1 MTLPQPHLLP
11 GALLA
16 HPDALLVVRQ
26 PTAPP
31 KPAPGQPGSA
41 TEYVQPTPEIFVA
54 IVRDADLVAG
64 DTPSPGWRVLAFNG
78 HVDLGTGIRT
88 SLAQIVAEEL
98 DVPLSRLDMV
108 LGHTSAAP
116 NQGPTIASAS
126 IQISA
131 VPLRRAA
138 AQAREHLLMLAAQ
151 RWNLPRD
158 ALCVRDGVVQAQDLD
173 DRKRR
178 QGRHDDGDTTHHNN
192 AAPHCPQPLSYGDL
206 LAGQHIRLTLAAPDA
221 AVRLKP
227 ASEYRI
233 VGQGVARVDIPAKAT
248 GELSFVHDVRVPGMR
263 HGRVVRPPHPGRD
276 AGDFIG
282 RTLIDVDRASVAHLP
297 GNVQV
302 VVQGD
307 FIGVVADREEQA
319 IAALRA
325 LKVRWQPIPPAP
337 DLSDVAAAIHANPAR
352 ARPLIE
358 DGDVDAAC
366 ARATTHL
373 RRRYVWPY
381 QMHAS
386 IGPSCAVA
394 DFRDGRLTVWT
405 GTQNPHMLRTDL
417 DRLLNLGEG
426 RIDLIRLEAA
436 GCYGR
441 NCADDVCA
449 DAALL
454 SMAVGAPVRVQ
465 LTREQEHQWEPK
477 GTGQLMDVGAAI
489 DAQGNLLAV
498 DFAVRYPSND
508 APLLALLLTGAVSGE
523 PRTLEMGDRTAA
535 PPYRYAARRVV
546 CHDMPPIVRSSWL
559 RGVSALPNSFAH
571 DCMIDELAEA
581 ASADPVEYRLRN
593 LDDARAV
600 ALIDATARQAGWQAR
615 AAGTR
620 GKPDADGLLRG
631 RGIAYA
637 RYVHSKFPGF
647 GAAWAAWVIDLCVD
661 PTTGR
666 VRAERIV
673 VGQDTGMIVNP
684 AGVRHQVHG
693 NVIQTLSRCLI
704 EKVAFDQAGVA
715 SREWGGYP
723 IIGFKDV
730 PAIDVLLMPRQDEPP
745 MGAGESASVPGPA
758 AIANALFDATGKRFY
773 EAPFTPD
780 AVLAVLAA

>member
-1 MTLPQPHLLP
+1 MPLPSPQHLSA
-11 GALLA
+11 ALLT

-26 PTAPP
+26 PSAPP
-31 KPAPGQPGSA
+31 RPAPGQPGSA
-41 TEYVQPTPEIFVA
+41 SDYVQPTPELFIAVLGSEPLA
-54 IVRDADLVAG
+54 SGDA
-64 DTPSPGWRVLAFNG
+64 PPPGWRVLAFNG

-88 SLAQIVAEEL
+88 ALAQIVAEEL

-108 LGHTSAAP
+108 LGHTNAAP

-138 AQAREHLLMLAAQ
+138 AQAREHLLERAAQ
-151 RWNLPRD
+151 QWNVPRD
-158 ALCVRDGVVQAQDLD
+158 AVRVRDGVVRVAAD
-173 DRKRR
+173 DDTR
-178 QGRHDDGDTTHHNN
+178 QLH
-192 AAPHCPQPLSYGDL
+192 YGEL
-206 LAGQHIRLTLAAPDA
+206 LGGQHQRLTLAPPDQP
-221 AVRLKP
+221 VRLKP
-227 ASEYRI
+227 ANEYRI

-263 HGRVVRPPHPGRD
+263 HGRVLRPPHPGRD
-276 AGDFIG
+276 AGAFIG
-282 RTLIDVDRASVAHLP
+282 RCLIDVDRKSVAHLP

-302 VVQGD
+302 VTQGD

-319 IAALRA
+319 IAAMRA
-325 LKVRWQPIPPAP
+325 LKPRWRPVPPAP
-337 DLSDVAAAIHANPAR
+337 QLDDLAAAIRANPAQ
-352 ARPLIE
+352 ARTLID
-358 DGDVDAAC
+358 DGDVSEAGAQAA
-366 ARATTHL
+366 TQL
-373 RRRYVWPY
+373 RRSYVWPY

-394 DFRDGRLTVWT
+394 DFTDGRLTVWT

-417 DRLLNLGEG
+417 DRLLKLGEG
-426 RIDLIRLEAA
+426 QIDLIRLEAA

-477 GTGQLMDVGAAI
+477 GTGQLMDVAAAI
-489 DAQGNLLAV
+489 DAHGELLAY

-535 PPYRYAARRVV
+535 PPYRYAKRRIV
-546 CHDMPPIVRSSWL
+546 CHDMAPLVRSSWL

-571 DCMIDELAEA
+571 DCMIDELAA
-581 ASADPVEYRLRN
+581 AAGEDPVTFRLRH
-593 LDDARAV
+593 LDDARAI
-600 ALIDATARQAGWQAR
+600 ALIDATANQAGWR
-615 AAGTR
+615 AGVAGSR
-620 GKPDADGLLRG
+620 GKPDADGVLHG
-631 RGIAYA
+631 RGVAYA

-647 GAAWAAWVIDLCVD
+647 GAAWAAWVIDLRVD
-661 PTTGR
+661 AATGR
-666 VRAERIV
+666 IRVSRIV

-684 AGVRHQVHG
+684 DGVRHQIHG
-693 NVIQTLSRCLI
+693 NVNQTLSRCLL
-704 EKVAFDQAGVA
+704 EKVVFDEAGVA

-723 IIGFKDV
+723 IIGFKDL
-730 PAIDVLLMPRQDEPP
+730 PDIEVLLMPRQDEPP

-773 EAPFTPD
+773 EAPFTPE
-780 AVLAVLAA
+780 AIRAAMENA

>member
-1 MTLPQPHLLP
+1 MNLPQPNALI
-11 GALLA
+11 GELLA
-16 HPDALLVVRQ
+16 HPDILLVVRE
-26 PTAPP
+26 PSAPP
-31 KPAPGQPGSA
+31 RPAPGQPGVASD
-41 TEYVQPTPEIFVA
+41 YVQAAPEIFIAV
-54 IVRDADLVAG
+54 LG
-64 DTPSPGWRVLAFNG
+64 DSGLAPDKTTRPGWRVLAFNG

-98 DVPLSRLDMV
+98 DAPMSRMEMV
-108 LGHTSAAP
+108 LGHTNAAP

-138 AQAREHLLMLAAQ
+138 AQAREHLLMLAARQ
-151 RWNLPRD
+151 WNLPRD
-158 ALCVRDGVVQAQDLD
+158 ALQVRDGTIRPVNGNDP
-173 DRKRR
+173 R
-178 QGRHDDGDTTHHNN
+178 QLH
-192 AAPHCPQPLSYGDL
+192 YGEL
-206 LAGQHIRLTLAAPDA
+206 LHGQHIRLTLAPPDQ

-227 ASEYRI
+227 AKDYKI

-263 HGRVVRPPHPGRD
+263 HGRVIRPPHPGRD
-276 AGDFIG
+276 AGDFVG
-282 RTLIDVDRASVAHLP
+282 RCLAGLDRESVAHLP

-302 VVQGD
+302 VAQGD

-319 IAALRA
+319 IAAMRA
-325 LKVRWQPIPPAP
+325 LKVRWHPVPPAP
-337 DLSDVAAAIHANPAR
+337 RLDNIADAIRAHPAG
-352 ARPLIE
+352 ARPLVE
-358 DGDVDAAC
+358 EGDVDAAC
-366 ARATTHL
+366 ALASTHL
-373 RRRYVWPY
+373 RRSYVWPY

-405 GTQNPHMLRTDL
+405 GSQNPHMLRTDL
-417 DRLLNLGEG
+417 DRLLKLGEG
-426 RIDLIRLEAA
+426 QIDLVRLEAA

-454 SMAVGAPVRVQ
+454 SIAVGSPVRVQ

-489 DAQGNLLAV
+489 DANGDLLAY

-508 APLLALLLTGAVSGE
+508 APLLALLLTGAISAQ

-535 PPYRYAARRVV
+535 PPYRYKNRRIV
-546 CHDMPPIVRSSWL
+546 CHDMAPLVRASWL

-571 DCMIDELAEA
+571 DCMIDELAHA
-581 ASADPVEYRLRN
+581 AGADPVGYRVRH
-593 LDDARAV
+593 LDDQRAI
-600 ALIDATARQAGWQAR
+600 ALIEATAERAQWR
-615 AAGTR
+615 PLAAGSR
-620 GKPDADGLLRG
+620 GKPDPDGQLRG
-631 RGIAYA
+631 RGVAYA

-647 GAAWAAWVIDLCVD
+647 GAAWAAWVIDLRVD
-661 PTTGR
+661 PGTGR
-666 VRAERIV
+666 IAIERVV
-673 VGQDTGMIVNP
+673 VGQDTGMVVNP
-684 AGVRHQVHG
+684 DGVRHQIHG
-693 NVIQTLSRCLI
+693 NVNQTLSRSLL
-704 EKVAFDQAGVA
+704 EKVDFDDAGVV

-723 IIGFKDV
+723 IIGFKDL
-730 PAIDVLLMPRQDEPP
+730 PPIDVLLMPRQDEPP

-780 AVLAVLAA
+780 AVRAVLAA

>member
-1 MTLPQPHLLP
+1 MNLPQPKEML

-16 HPDALLVVRQ
+16 HPDALLVVRE
-26 PTAPP
+26 PSAAPR
-31 KPAPGQPGSA
+31 PAPGQPGVASD
-41 TEYVQPTPEIFVA
+41 YVQATPEVFIAVLGGSSEPLQ
-54 IVRDADLVAG
+54 DAR
-64 DTPSPGWRVLAFNG
+64 SEGWRVLAFNG

-108 LGHTSAAP
+108 LGHTNAAP
-116 NQGPTIASAS
+116 NQGPTIASAT

-138 AQAREHLLMLAAQ
+138 AQAREHLLTLAARQ
-151 RWNLPRD
+151 WNVPRD
-158 ALCVRDGVVQAQDLD
+158 ALRVRDGVIRLADAGD
-173 DRKRR
+173 SRR
-178 QGRHDDGDTTHHNN
+178 LH
-192 AAPHCPQPLSYGDL
+192 YGEL
-206 LAGQHIRLTLAAPDA
+206 LRGQHIRLLLAPPDQE
-221 AVRLKP
+221 VRLKP
-227 ASEYRI
+227 AEEYRI
-233 VGQGVARVDIPAKAT
+233 VGQTVARVDIPAKAT

-263 HGRVVRPPHPGRD
+263 HGRVIRPPHPGRD

-282 RTLIDVDRASVAHLP
+282 RSLAELDRESIAHLP

-302 VVQGD
+302 VAQGD

-319 IAALRA
+319 IAAMRA
-325 LKVRWQPIPPAP
+325 LKVRWKPIPAAP
-337 DLSDVAAAIHANPAR
+337 RLDKLEAAIRANPST
-352 ARPLIE
+352 ARPLIDE
-358 DGDVDAAC
+358 GDVDAAC
-366 ARATTHL
+366 AAAATHL
-373 RRRYVWPY
+373 RRSYVWPY

-394 DFRDGRLTVWT
+394 DFSDGRLTVWT
-405 GTQNPHMLRTDL
+405 GTQNPHMLRADL
-417 DRLLNLGEG
+417 NRLLQLGED
-426 RIDLIRLEAA
+426 RIELVRLEAA

-454 SMAVGAPVRVQ
+454 SIAVGAPVRVQ

-477 GTGQLMDVGAAI
+477 GTGQLMDVNAAI
-489 DAQGNLLAV
+489 DANGELLAY

-508 APLLALLLTGAVSGE
+508 APLLALLLTGAIPAE

-535 PPYRYAARRVV
+535 PPYRYPNRRIV
-546 CHDMPPIVRSSWL
+546 CHDMAPLVRASWL

-571 DCMIDELAEA
+571 DCMIDELAHA
-581 ASADPVEYRLRN
+581 AGADPVEYRIRH

-600 ALIDATARQAGWQAR
+600 ALVEATAAR
-615 AAGTR
+615 AQWRRSTPGSR
-620 GKPDADGLLRG
+620 GRPGADGRLHG
-631 RGIAYA
+631 RGVAYA

-647 GAAWAAWVIDLCVD
+647 GAAWAAWVIDLNVD
-661 PTTGR
+661 PATGR
-666 VRAERIV
+666 IEVERIV
-673 VGQDTGMIVNP
+673 VGQDTGMVVNP
-684 AGVRHQVHG
+684 EGVRHQIHG
-693 NVIQTLSRCLI
+693 NVNQTLSRSLL
-704 EKVAFDQAGVA
+704 EKVVFDDAGVA
-715 SREWGGYP
+715 CREWGGYP
-723 IIGFKDV
+723 IMGFKHL

-758 AIANALFDATGKRFY
+758 AIANALFDATGLRFY

-780 AVLAVLAA
+780 AVRAALFPASRAS

>member
-1 MTLPQPHLLP
+1 MNLPQPNAMV

-16 HPDALLVVRQ
+16 HPDVLLVVRE
-26 PTAPP
+26 PSAPP
-31 KPAPGQPGSA
+31 RPAPGQPGVASD
-41 TEYVQPTPEIFVA
+41 YVQATPEIFIAV
-54 IVRDADLVAG
+54 VG
-64 DTPSPGWRVLAFNG
+64 DSGLLHNATPSAGWRVLAFNG

-98 DVPLSRLDMV
+98 DVPMSRMDMV
-108 LGHTSAAP
+108 LGHTNAAP

-138 AQAREHLLMLAAQ
+138 AQAREHLLTLAALQ
-151 RWNLPRD
+151 WDLPRD
-158 ALCVRDGVVQAQDLD
+158 ALQVSDGTVRPVDHNDP
-173 DRKRR
+173 R
-178 QGRHDDGDTTHHNN
+178 QLHYGQLLHD
-192 AAPHCPQPLSYGDL
+192 
-206 LAGQHIRLTLAAPDA
+206 QHIRLTLAPPDQ

-227 ASEYRI
+227 ADDYKI

-263 HGRVVRPPHPGRD
+263 HGRVIRPPHPGRD

-282 RTLIDVDRASVAHLP
+282 RCLAGLDRDSVAHLP

-302 VVQGD
+302 VAQGD

-319 IAALRA
+319 IAAMRA
-325 LKVRWQPIPPAP
+325 LKVRWHPIPPAP
-337 DLSDVAAAIHANPAR
+337 RLGNIADAIRAQPSS

-358 DGDVDAAC
+358 DGDLDAAC
-366 ARATTHL
+366 AQAATHL
-373 RRRYVWPY
+373 RRSYVWPY

-394 DFRDGRLTVWT
+394 DFREGRLTVWT
-405 GTQNPHMLRTDL
+405 GSQNPHMLRTDL
-417 DRLLNLGEG
+417 DRLLQLGEG
-426 RIDLIRLEAA
+426 QIDLVRLEAA

-454 SMAVGAPVRVQ
+454 SIAVGGPVRVQ

-489 DAQGNLLAV
+489 DANGDLLAY

-508 APLLALLLTGAVSGE
+508 APLLALLLTGAIPGQ

-535 PPYRYAARRVV
+535 PPYRYRSQRVI
-546 CHDMPPIVRSSWL
+546 CHDMAPLVRASWL

-571 DCMIDELAEA
+571 DCMIDELAHA
-581 ASADPVEYRLRN
+581 AGADPVAYRVRH
-593 LDDARAV
+593 LDDQRAV
-600 ALIDATARQAGWQAR
+600 ALIEATAKR
-615 AAGTR
+615 AQWRPLTPGSRGTP
-620 GKPDADGLLRG
+620 GPDGQLRG
-631 RGIAYA
+631 RGVAYA

-647 GAAWAAWVIDLCVD
+647 GAAWAAWVIDLRVD
-661 PTTGR
+661 PATGR
-666 VRAERIV
+666 ITIERIV
-673 VGQDTGMIVNP
+673 VGQDTGMVVNP
-684 AGVRHQVHG
+684 DGVRHQIHG
-693 NVIQTLSRCLI
+693 NVNQTLSRSLL
-704 EKVAFDQAGVA
+704 EKVDFDDAGVA

-723 IIGFKDV
+723 IIGFKDL
-730 PAIDVLLMPRQDEPP
+730 PPIDVLLMPRQDEPP

-780 AVLAVLAA
+780 AVRAVLAA

>member
-1 MTLPQPHLLP
+1 MPLPQPHHLSP
-11 GALLA
+11 ALLA
-16 HPDALLVVRQ
+16 HADALLVVRE

-31 KPAPGQPGSA
+31 KPAPGQPGTA
-41 TEYVQPTPEIFVA
+41 TDYVQATPEIFVA
-54 IVRDADLVAG
+54 VVADGSRVSEGGA
-64 DTPSPGWRVLAFNG
+64 GWRVLAFNG

-88 SLAQIVAEEL
+88 SLAQIVAEEI
-98 DVPLSRLDMV
+98 DVPMARLDMV
-108 LGHTSAAP
+108 LGHTNAAP

-138 AQAREHLLMLAAQ
+138 AQAREHLMQLAAE

-158 ALCVRDGVVQAQDLD
+158 ALCLRDGVVRPRSNDDPRQLD
-173 DRKRR
+173 
-178 QGRHDDGDTTHHNN
+178 
-192 AAPHCPQPLSYGDL
+192 YGEL
-206 LAGQHIRLTLAAPDA
+206 LAGQHIRLTLAPPDQP
-221 AVRLKP
+221 VRLKP
-227 ASEYRI
+227 ASDYRI

-263 HGRVVRPPHPGRD
+263 HGRVIRPPHPGRD

-282 RTLIDVDRASVAHLP
+282 RCLIDVDRDSVAHLP

-302 VVQGD
+302 VAQGD

-319 IAALRA
+319 IAAMRA
-325 LKVRWQPIPPAP
+325 LKVRWKPVPPAP
-337 DLSDVAAAIHANPAR
+337 QLDDLAAAIRTNPSK

-358 DGDVDAAC
+358 DGDVDAVC
-366 ARATTHL
+366 AQAATHL
-373 RRRYVWPY
+373 RRTYVWPY

-394 DFRDGRLTVWT
+394 DFCDGRLTVWT

-417 DRLLNLGEG
+417 DRLLKLGEG
-426 RIDLIRLEAA
+426 QIELIRLEAA

-454 SMAVGAPVRVQ
+454 SRAVGAPVRVQ

-489 DAQGNLLAV
+489 DAQGELLAY

-508 APLLALLLTGAVSGE
+508 APLLALLLTGAIPGE

-535 PPYRYAARRVV
+535 PPYRYANRRVV

-581 ASADPVEYRLRN
+581 AGADPVDYRLRN

-600 ALIDATARQAGWQAR
+600 ALIDATAKHAGWQPR
-615 AAGTR
+615 TPGSR
-620 GKPDADGLLRG
+620 GKPDADGVLHG
-631 RGIAYA
+631 RGVAYA

-647 GAAWAAWVIDLCVD
+647 GAAWAAWVIDLSVD
-661 PTTGR
+661 AATGR
-666 VRAERIV
+666 LRVQRIV
-673 VGQDTGMIVNP
+673 VGQDTGMVINP
-684 AGVRHQVHG
+684 DGVRHQIHG
-693 NVIQTLSRCLI
+693 NVVQTLSRCLL
-704 EKVAFDQAGVA
+704 EKVDFDQAGVS

-723 IIGFKDV
+723 IIGFKDL
-730 PAIDVLLMPRQDEPP
+730 PAIDVLQMPRQDEPP

-758 AIANALFDATGKRFY
+758 AIANALFDATGRRFY
-773 EAPFTPD
+773 EAPFTPESVR
-780 AVLAVLAA
+780 AALAG

>member
-1 MTLPQPHLLP
+1 MPLPQPHHLSP
-11 GALLA
+11 ALLA
-16 HPDALLVVRQ
+16 HADALLVVRE

-31 KPAPGQPGSA
+31 KPAPGQPGTA
-41 TEYVQPTPEIFVA
+41 TDYVQATPEIFVA
-54 IVRDADLVAG
+54 VVADGSRVSDGGA
-64 DTPSPGWRVLAFNG
+64 GWRVLAFNG

-88 SLAQIVAEEL
+88 SLAQIVAEEI
-98 DVPLSRLDMV
+98 DVPMARLDMV
-108 LGHTSAAP
+108 LGHTNAAP

-138 AQAREHLLMLAAQ
+138 AQAREHLMQLAAE

-158 ALCVRDGVVQAQDLD
+158 ALCLRDGVVRPRSDNDPRQLD
-173 DRKRR
+173 
-178 QGRHDDGDTTHHNN
+178 
-192 AAPHCPQPLSYGDL
+192 YGEL
-206 LAGQHIRLTLAAPDA
+206 LAGQHIRLTLAPPDQP
-221 AVRLKP
+221 VRLKP
-227 ASEYRI
+227 ASDYRI

-282 RTLIDVDRASVAHLP
+282 HCLIDVDRDSVAHLP

-302 VVQGD
+302 VAQGD

-319 IAALRA
+319 IAAMRA
-325 LKVRWQPIPPAP
+325 LKVRWKPVPPAP
-337 DLSDVAAAIHANPAR
+337 QLDDLAAAIRANPSK

-358 DGDVDAAC
+358 HGDVDAVC
-366 ARATTHL
+366 AQAATHL
-373 RRRYVWPY
+373 RRTYVWPY

-394 DFRDGRLTVWT
+394 DFCDGRLTVWT

-417 DRLLNLGEG
+417 DRLLKLGEG
-426 RIDLIRLEAA
+426 QIELIRLEAA

-454 SMAVGAPVRVQ
+454 SRAVGAPVRVQ

-489 DAQGNLLAV
+489 DAQGELLAY

-508 APLLALLLTGAVSGE
+508 APLLALLLTGAIPGE

-535 PPYRYAARRVV
+535 PPYRYANRRVV

-581 ASADPVEYRLRN
+581 AGADPVDYRLRN

-600 ALIDATARQAGWQAR
+600 ALIDATAKHAGWQPR
-615 AAGTR
+615 TPGSR
-620 GKPDADGLLRG
+620 GKPDADGVLHG
-631 RGIAYA
+631 RGVAYA

-647 GAAWAAWVIDLCVD
+647 GAAWAAWVIDLSVD
-661 PTTGR
+661 AATGR
-666 VRAERIV
+666 LRVQRIV
-673 VGQDTGMIVNP
+673 VGQDTGMVINP
-684 AGVRHQVHG
+684 DGVRHQIHG
-693 NVIQTLSRCLI
+693 NVVQTLSRCLL
-704 EKVAFDQAGVA
+704 EKVAFDDAGVS

-723 IIGFKDV
+723 IIGFKDL
-730 PAIDVLLMPRQDEPP
+730 PAIDVLQMPRQDEPP

-758 AIANALFDATGKRFY
+758 AIANALFDATGRRFY
-773 EAPFTPD
+773 EAPFTPESVR
-780 AVLAVLAA
+780 AALAG

>member
-1 MTLPQPHLLP
+1 MPLPQPHHLSP
-11 GALLA
+11 ALLA
-16 HPDALLVVRQ
+16 HADALLVVRE

-31 KPAPGQPGSA
+31 KPAPGQPGTA
-41 TEYVQPTPEIFVA
+41 TDYVQATPEIFVA
-54 IVRDADLVAG
+54 VVADGSRVSDSG
-64 DTPSPGWRVLAFNG
+64 TGWRVLAFNG

-88 SLAQIVAEEL
+88 SLAQIVAEEI
-98 DVPLSRLDMV
+98 DVPMSRLDMV
-108 LGHTSAAP
+108 LGHTNAAP

-138 AQAREHLLMLAAQ
+138 AQAREHLMLLAAEQ
-151 RWNLPRD
+151 WNLPRD
-158 ALCVRDGVVQAQDLD
+158 ALRVRDGVVRPRSNDDPRQLD
-173 DRKRR
+173 
-178 QGRHDDGDTTHHNN
+178 
-192 AAPHCPQPLSYGDL
+192 YGEL
-206 LAGQHIRLTLAAPDA
+206 LAGQHIRLTLAPPDQP
-221 AVRLKP
+221 VRLKP
-227 ASEYRI
+227 ASDYRI
-233 VGQGVARVDIPAKAT
+233 VGQGVARVDIPAKAA

-263 HGRVVRPPHPGRD
+263 HGRVIRPPHPGRD

-282 RTLIDVDRASVAHLP
+282 RCLIDVDRDSVAHLP

-302 VVQGD
+302 VAQGD
-307 FIGVVADREEQA
+307 FIGVVADCEEQA
-319 IAALRA
+319 IAAMRA
-325 LKVRWQPIPPAP
+325 LKVRWKPVPPAP
-337 DLSDVAAAIHANPAR
+337 QLDDLAAAIRANPSK

-358 DGDVDAAC
+358 DGDVDAVC
-366 ARATTHL
+366 AHAATQL
-373 RRRYVWPY
+373 RRTYVWPY

-417 DRLLNLGEG
+417 DRLLKLGEG
-426 RIDLIRLEAA
+426 QIELIRLEAA

-454 SMAVGAPVRVQ
+454 SQAVGAPVRVQ

-489 DAQGNLLAV
+489 DAQGELLAY

-508 APLLALLLTGAVSGE
+508 APLLALLLTGALPGE

-535 PPYRYAARRVV
+535 PPYRYANRRVV
-546 CHDMPPIVRSSWL
+546 CHDMAPIVRSSWL

-581 ASADPVEYRLRN
+581 AGADPVDYRLRN

-600 ALIDATARQAGWQAR
+600 ALIDATAKRAEWQAR
-615 AAGTR
+615 TPGSR
-620 GKPDADGLLRG
+620 SKPDADGVLHG

-647 GAAWAAWVIDLCVD
+647 GAAWAAWVIDLSVD
-661 PTTGR
+661 AATGR
-666 VRAERIV
+666 IRVQRIV
-673 VGQDTGMIVNP
+673 VGQDTGMVINP
-684 AGVRHQVHG
+684 DGVRHQIHG
-693 NVIQTLSRCLI
+693 NVVQTLSRCLL
-704 EKVAFDQAGVA
+704 EKVAFDEAGVS

-723 IIGFKDV
+723 IIGFKDL
-730 PAIDVLLMPRQDEPP
+730 PTIDVLQMPRQDEPP

-758 AIANALFDATGKRFY
+758 AIANALFDATGRRFY
-773 EAPFTPD
+773 EAPFTPEAVR
-780 AVLAVLAA
+780 AVLAG

>member
-1 MTLPQPHLLP
+1 MPLPQPHHLSP
-11 GALLA
+11 ALLA
-16 HPDALLVVRQ
+16 HADALLVVRE

-31 KPAPGQPGSA
+31 KPAPGQPGTA
-41 TEYVQPTPEIFVA
+41 TDYVQGTPEIFVA
-54 IVRDADLVAG
+54 VVADGSRVSEGGA
-64 DTPSPGWRVLAFNG
+64 GWRVLAFNG

-88 SLAQIVAEEL
+88 SLAQIVAEEI
-98 DVPLSRLDMV
+98 DVPMARLDMV
-108 LGHTSAAP
+108 LGHTNAAP

-138 AQAREHLLMLAAQ
+138 AQAREHLMQLAAE

-158 ALCVRDGVVQAQDLD
+158 ALCLRDGVVRPRSNDDPRQLD
-173 DRKRR
+173 
-178 QGRHDDGDTTHHNN
+178 
-192 AAPHCPQPLSYGDL
+192 YGEL
-206 LAGQHIRLTLAAPDA
+206 LAGQHIRLTLAPPDQP
-221 AVRLKP
+221 VRLKP
-227 ASEYRI
+227 ASDYRI

-282 RTLIDVDRASVAHLP
+282 RCLIDVDRDSVAHLP

-302 VVQGD
+302 VAQGD

-319 IAALRA
+319 IAAMRA
-325 LKVRWQPIPPAP
+325 LKVRWKPVPPAP
-337 DLSDVAAAIHANPAR
+337 QLDDLAAAIRTNPSK

-358 DGDVDAAC
+358 DGDVDAVC
-366 ARATTHL
+366 AQAATHL
-373 RRRYVWPY
+373 RRTYVWPY

-394 DFRDGRLTVWT
+394 DFCDGRLTVWT

-417 DRLLNLGEG
+417 DRLLKLGEG
-426 RIDLIRLEAA
+426 QIELIRLEAA

-454 SMAVGAPVRVQ
+454 SRAVGAPVRVQ

-489 DAQGNLLAV
+489 DAQGELLAY

-508 APLLALLLTGAVSGE
+508 APLLALLLTGAIPGE

-535 PPYRYAARRVV
+535 PPYRYSNRRVV

-581 ASADPVEYRLRN
+581 ARADPVDYRLRN

-600 ALIDATARQAGWQAR
+600 ALIDATAKHAGWQPR
-615 AAGTR
+615 TPGSR
-620 GKPDADGLLRG
+620 GKPDADGVLHG
-631 RGIAYA
+631 RGVAYA

-647 GAAWAAWVIDLCVD
+647 GAAWAAWVIDLSVD
-661 PTTGR
+661 AANGR
-666 VRAERIV
+666 VRVQRIV
-673 VGQDTGMIVNP
+673 VGQDTGMVINP
-684 AGVRHQVHG
+684 DGVRHQIHG
-693 NVIQTLSRCLI
+693 NVVQTLSRCLL
-704 EKVAFDQAGVA
+704 EKVDFDQAGVS

-723 IIGFKDV
+723 IIGFKDL
-730 PAIDVLLMPRQDEPP
+730 PAIDVLQMPRQDEPP

-758 AIANALFDATGKRFY
+758 AIANALFDATGRRFY
-773 EAPFTPD
+773 EAPFTPE
-780 AVLAVLAA
+780 AVRAALAG

>member
-1 MTLPQPHLLP
+1 MPLPQPHHLP
-11 GALLA
+11 PALLA
-16 HPDALLVVRQ
+16 HADALLVVRE

-31 KPAPGQPGSA
+31 KPAPGQPGTA
-41 TEYVQPTPEIFVA
+41 TDYVQATPEIFVA
-54 IVRDADLVAG
+54 VVADGSRVSEGGA
-64 DTPSPGWRVLAFNG
+64 GWRVLAFNG

-88 SLAQIVAEEL
+88 SLAQIVAEEI
-98 DVPLSRLDMV
+98 DVPMARLDMV
-108 LGHTSAAP
+108 LGHTNAAP

-138 AQAREHLLMLAAQ
+138 AQAREHLMQLAAE

-158 ALCVRDGVVQAQDLD
+158 ALRVRDGVVRPRSNDDPRQLD
-173 DRKRR
+173 
-178 QGRHDDGDTTHHNN
+178 
-192 AAPHCPQPLSYGDL
+192 YGEL
-206 LAGQHIRLTLAAPDA
+206 LVGQHIRLTLAPPDQP
-221 AVRLKP
+221 VRLKP
-227 ASEYRI
+227 ASDYRI

-263 HGRVVRPPHPGRD
+263 HGRVIRPPHPGRD

-282 RTLIDVDRASVAHLP
+282 RCLIDVDRDSVAHLP

-302 VVQGD
+302 VAQGD

-319 IAALRA
+319 IAAMRA
-325 LKVRWQPIPPAP
+325 LKVRWKPVPPAP
-337 DLSDVAAAIHANPAR
+337 QLDDLAAAIRTNPSK

-358 DGDVDAAC
+358 DGDVDAVC
-366 ARATTHL
+366 AQAATHL
-373 RRRYVWPY
+373 RRTYVWPY

-394 DFRDGRLTVWT
+394 DFCDGRLTVWT

-417 DRLLNLGEG
+417 DRLLKLGEG
-426 RIDLIRLEAA
+426 QIELIRLEAA

-454 SMAVGAPVRVQ
+454 SRAVGAPVRVQ

-489 DAQGNLLAV
+489 DAQGELLAY

-508 APLLALLLTGAVSGE
+508 APLLALLLTGAIPGE

-535 PPYRYAARRVV
+535 PPYRYANRRVV

-581 ASADPVEYRLRN
+581 AGADPVDYRLRN

-600 ALIDATARQAGWQAR
+600 ALIDATAKHAGWQPR
-615 AAGTR
+615 TPGSR
-620 GKPDADGLLRG
+620 GKPDADGVLHG
-631 RGIAYA
+631 RGVAYA

-647 GAAWAAWVIDLCVD
+647 GAAWAAWVIDLSVD
-661 PTTGR
+661 AATGR
-666 VRAERIV
+666 LRVQRIV
-673 VGQDTGMIVNP
+673 VGQDTGMVINP
-684 AGVRHQVHG
+684 DGVRHQIHG
-693 NVIQTLSRCLI
+693 NVVQTLSRCLL
-704 EKVAFDQAGVA
+704 EKVDFDQAGVS

-723 IIGFKDV
+723 IIGFKDL
-730 PAIDVLLMPRQDEPP
+730 PAIDVLQMPRQDEPP

-758 AIANALFDATGKRFY
+758 AIANALFDATGRRFY
-773 EAPFTPD
+773 EAPFTPE
-780 AVLAVLAA
+780 AVRAALAG

>member
-1 MTLPQPHLLP
+1 MPLPQPHHLSP
-11 GALLA
+11 ALLA
-16 HPDALLVVRQ
+16 HADALLVVRE

-31 KPAPGQPGSA
+31 KPAPGQPGTA
-41 TEYVQPTPEIFVA
+41 TDYVQATPEIFVA
-54 IVRDADLVAG
+54 VVADGSRVSDGGA
-64 DTPSPGWRVLAFNG
+64 GWRVLAFNG

-88 SLAQIVAEEL
+88 SLAQIVAEEI
-98 DVPLSRLDMV
+98 DVPMARLDMV
-108 LGHTSAAP
+108 LGHTNAAP

-138 AQAREHLLMLAAQ
+138 AQAREHLMQLAAE

-158 ALCVRDGVVQAQDLD
+158 ALRLRDGVVRPRSNDDPRQLD
-173 DRKRR
+173 
-178 QGRHDDGDTTHHNN
+178 
-192 AAPHCPQPLSYGDL
+192 YGEL
-206 LAGQHIRLTLAAPDA
+206 LAGQHIRLTLAPPDQP
-221 AVRLKP
+221 VRLKP
-227 ASEYRI
+227 ASDYRI

-282 RTLIDVDRASVAHLP
+282 RCLIDVDQDSVAHLP

-302 VVQGD
+302 VAQGD

-319 IAALRA
+319 IAAMRA
-325 LKVRWQPIPPAP
+325 LKVRWKPVPPAP
-337 DLSDVAAAIHANPAR
+337 QLDDLAAAIRTNPSK

-358 DGDVDAAC
+358 DGDVDAVC
-366 ARATTHL
+366 AQAATHL
-373 RRRYVWPY
+373 RRTYVWPY

-394 DFRDGRLTVWT
+394 DFCDGRLTVWT

-417 DRLLNLGEG
+417 DRLLKLGEG
-426 RIDLIRLEAA
+426 QIELIRLEAA

-454 SMAVGAPVRVQ
+454 SRAVGAPVRVQ

-489 DAQGNLLAV
+489 DAQGELLAY

-508 APLLALLLTGAVSGE
+508 APLLALLLTGAIPGE

-535 PPYRYAARRVV
+535 PPYRYANRRVV

-581 ASADPVEYRLRN
+581 AGADPVDYRLRN

-600 ALIDATARQAGWQAR
+600 ALIDATAKHAGWQPR
-615 AAGTR
+615 TPGSR
-620 GKPDADGLLRG
+620 GKPDADGVLHG
-631 RGIAYA
+631 RGVAYA

-647 GAAWAAWVIDLCVD
+647 GAAWAAWVIDLSVD
-661 PTTGR
+661 AATGR
-666 VRAERIV
+666 LRVQRIV
-673 VGQDTGMIVNP
+673 VGQDTGMVINP
-684 AGVRHQVHG
+684 DGVRHQIHG
-693 NVIQTLSRCLI
+693 NVVQTLSRCLL
-704 EKVAFDQAGVA
+704 EKVDFDQAGVS

-723 IIGFKDV
+723 IIGFKDL
-730 PAIDVLLMPRQDEPP
+730 PAIDVLQMPRQDEPP

-758 AIANALFDATGKRFY
+758 AIANALFDATGRRFY
-773 EAPFTPD
+773 EAPFTPESVR
-780 AVLAVLAA
+780 AALAG

>member
-1 MTLPQPHLLP
+1 MPLPQPHHLSP
-11 GALLA
+11 ALLA
-16 HPDALLVVRQ
+16 HPDALLVVRE

-31 KPAPGQPGSA
+31 KPAPGQPGTA
-41 TEYVQPTPEIFVA
+41 TDYVQATPEIFVA
-54 IVRDADLVAG
+54 VVADGSRVSEGGA
-64 DTPSPGWRVLAFNG
+64 GWRVLAFNG

-88 SLAQIVAEEL
+88 SLAQIVAEEI
-98 DVPLSRLDMV
+98 DVPMARLDMV
-108 LGHTSAAP
+108 LGHTNAAP

-138 AQAREHLLMLAAQ
+138 AQAREHLMQLAAE

-158 ALCVRDGVVQAQDLD
+158 ALRVRDGVVRPRSDDDPRQLD
-173 DRKRR
+173 
-178 QGRHDDGDTTHHNN
+178 
-192 AAPHCPQPLSYGDL
+192 YGEL
-206 LAGQHIRLTLAAPDA
+206 LAGQHIRLTLAPPDQP
-221 AVRLKP
+221 VRLKP
-227 ASEYRI
+227 ASDYRI

-282 RTLIDVDRASVAHLP
+282 RCLIDVDRDSVAHLP

-302 VVQGD
+302 VAQGD

-319 IAALRA
+319 IAAMRA
-325 LKVRWQPIPPAP
+325 LKVRWKPVPPAP
-337 DLSDVAAAIHANPAR
+337 QLDDLAAAIRANPSK

-358 DGDVDAAC
+358 DGDVDAVC
-366 ARATTHL
+366 AQAATHL
-373 RRRYVWPY
+373 RRTYVWPY

-394 DFRDGRLTVWT
+394 DFCDGRLTVWT

-417 DRLLNLGEG
+417 DRLLKLGEG
-426 RIDLIRLEAA
+426 QIELIRLEAA

-454 SMAVGAPVRVQ
+454 SRAVGAPVRVQ

-489 DAQGNLLAV
+489 DAQGELLAY

-508 APLLALLLTGAVSGE
+508 APLLALLLTGAIPGE

-535 PPYRYAARRVV
+535 PPYRYANRRVV

-581 ASADPVEYRLRN
+581 AGADPVEYRLRN

-600 ALIDATARQAGWQAR
+600 ALIDATAKHAGWQPR
-615 AAGTR
+615 TPGSR
-620 GKPDADGLLRG
+620 GKPDADGVLHG
-631 RGIAYA
+631 RGVAYA

-647 GAAWAAWVIDLCVD
+647 GAAWAAWVIDLSVD
-661 PTTGR
+661 AATGR
-666 VRAERIV
+666 LRVQRIV
-673 VGQDTGMIVNP
+673 VGQDTGMVINP
-684 AGVRHQVHG
+684 DGVRHQIHG
-693 NVIQTLSRCLI
+693 NVVQTLSRCLL
-704 EKVAFDQAGVA
+704 EKVDFDQAGVS

-723 IIGFKDV
+723 IIGFKDL
-730 PAIDVLLMPRQDEPP
+730 PAIDVLQMPRQDEPP

-758 AIANALFDATGKRFY
+758 AIANALFDATGRRFY
-773 EAPFTPD
+773 EAPFTPESVR
-780 AVLAVLAA
+780 AALAG

>member
-1 MTLPQPHLLP
+1 LYPT
-11 GALLA
+11 LLA
-16 HPDALLVVRQ
+16 HADALLVVRE
-26 PTAPP
+26 PAAPP
-31 KPAPGQPGSA
+31 KPAPGQPGTA
-41 TEYVQPTPEIFVA
+41 TDYVQATPEIFVA
-54 IVRDADLVAG
+54 VVADGSRVSEGGA
-64 DTPSPGWRVLAFNG
+64 GWRVLAFNG

-88 SLAQIVAEEL
+88 SLAQIVAEEI
-98 DVPLSRLDMV
+98 DVPMARLDMV
-108 LGHTSAAP
+108 LGHTNAAP

-138 AQAREHLLMLAAQ
+138 AQAREHLMQLAAE

-158 ALCVRDGVVQAQDLD
+158 ALRVRDGVVRPRSD
-173 DRKRR
+173 DDPR
-178 QGRHDDGDTTHHNN
+178 QLG
-192 AAPHCPQPLSYGDL
+192 YGEL
-206 LAGQHIRLTLAAPDA
+206 LAGQHIRLTLAPPDQP
-221 AVRLKP
+221 VRLKP
-227 ASEYRI
+227 ASDYRI

-263 HGRVVRPPHPGRD
+263 HGRVIRPPHPGRD

-282 RTLIDVDRASVAHLP
+282 HCLIDVDRESVAHLP

-307 FIGVVADREEQA
+307 FVGVVAEREEQA
-319 IAALRA
+319 IAAMRA
-325 LKVRWQPIPPAP
+325 LKVRWKPVPPAP
-337 DLSDVAAAIHANPAR
+337 QLDDLATAILANPAR

-358 DGDVDAAC
+358 EGDVDAAC
-366 ARATTHL
+366 AQAATHL

-394 DFRDGRLTVWT
+394 DFADGRLTVWT

-426 RIDLIRLEAA
+426 QIDLVRLEAA

-477 GTGQLMDVGAAI
+477 GTGQLMDVAAAI
-489 DAQGNLLAV
+489 DAQGELLAV

-535 PPYRYAARRVV
+535 PPYRYKNRRVV
-546 CHDMPPIVRSSWL
+546 CHDMPPLVRSSWL

-581 ASADPVEYRLRN
+581 AGADPVDYRVRN
-593 LDDARAV
+593 LDDARAI
-600 ALIDATARQAGWQAR
+600 ALIEATAKR
-615 AAGTR
+615 AQWRAGTRGSR
-620 GKPDADGLLRG
+620 GKPDADGLLHG

-661 PTTGR
+661 PATGR
-666 VRAERIV
+666 MRVERIV

-684 AGVRHQVHG
+684 DGVRHQIHG
-693 NVIQTLSRCLI
+693 NVIQTLSRCLL
-704 EKVAFDQAGVA
+704 EKVVFDEAGVA

-773 EAPFTPD
+773 EAPFTPEAVR
-780 AVLAVLAA
+780 AVLTS